1 MPTMRAFRITRNN
14 GTKGLAVYKTTQLGE
29 YTTGAKIGNLTHY
42 ILKGDPATFGYISGK
57 MQVLGTYDA
66 GAVTTTQ
73 PAFKPVDAVNLNS
86 SSHGFFVD
94 EVYNGKTYRMHF
106 VTDSAYAGA
115 HLYCVYN
122 VTDGM
127 TRIEGPYLEFTTIES
142 NDELY
147 KATVTQK
154 GPQYNPTKEDKSP
167 DATYYTEEQFA
178 DDFAIASQGYLPTVE
193 SITRW
198 PSSMEGKK
206 FDIFSSRPIIGVF
219 GSPYQFMPHVDP
231 RIVTDDISD
240 YSGYVNSGFDNLGK
254 TYARKIVENMPI
266 LFLSPGVP
274 NFMGSYS
281 DEEKN
286 SIFGSLAS
294 LISGGG
300 TVSTD
305 QLLSDTGKYYTFE
318 YNVADYYNH
327 VNPLCRLAA
336 NFLGI
341 GDYKLDD
348 TRLDTVDWS
357 EYTTKTLNDF
367 FNGIVD
373 PTEYMSIPFYIE
385 SDTQFSESFGNDVGA
400 SSIAGMADQLSD
412 AAKEAM
418 FFLGYSQMAQNVAIA
433 EFDSDTGESALSGLL
448 DNVGGATS
456 SKFIQNVFTNLSSVA
471 TGGKLIFP
479 KIWKDSSFSHSYEV
493 TIKLRSPD
501 MDTVSV
507 FLNVIVPFLHLFG
520 FTVPRQ
526 IENNPN
532 GLRSPFLVRGIYKGH
547 WTVDMG
553 IVTGMSVTRGDSGMW
568 NADGIPSAIDV
579 NLSIVDLYENI
590 AMTKGNDLKYDTLDN
605 TTLMDYIANLCG
617 VNIYT
622 PEVGRTIRMWIATN
636 FENRFK
642 DFVRIGVW
650 SNLLN
655 SVANAISS
663 VWRPNNR

>member
-1 MPTMRAFRITRNN
+1 MPNIRAWKITDPR
-14 GTKGLAVYKTTQLGE
+14 GLPCYIWDSRRGYKTVDKPLLQN
-29 YTTGAKIGNLTHY
+29 GAYEASALNKIVFT
-42 ILKGDPATFGYISGK
+42 SE
-57 MQVLGTYDA
+57 
-66 GAVTTTQ
+66 
-73 PAFKPVDAVNLNS
+73 NS
-86 SSHGFFVD
+86 PTSTIKREKF
-94 EVYNGKTYRMHF
+94 EEYNGNKYKTLF
-106 VTDSAYAGA
+106 VYDDQKKYWHLESVWTATGGTTPTGGDEYERTEGPFLTDTFIDSYDD
-115 HLYCVYN
+115 LDSTIYN
-122 VTDGM
+122 VTASYDEDGN
-127 TRIEGPYLEFTTIES
+127 ILE
-142 NDELY
+142 
-147 KATVTQK
+147 ATNIV
-154 GPQYNPTKEDKSP
+154 
-167 DATYYTEEQFA
+167 
-178 DDFAIASQGYLPTVE
+178 DDISDYAIASQGYLPTVE
-193 SITRW
+193 SITKW

-206 FDIFSSRPIIGVF
+206 FDIFNSRPITGIF
-219 GSPYQFMPHVDP
+219 GAPYQFMPHVDP
-231 RIVTDDISD
+231 RITNEEISD
-240 YSGYVNSGFDNLGK
+240 YSGYVNSGFDKLGK
-254 TYARKIVENMPI
+254 IYAKKIVENMPI

-318 YNVADYYNH
+318 YNVADYYNY

-341 GDYKLDD
+341 GDYVFDNKKLDSI
-348 TRLDTVDWS
+348 DWS
-357 EYTTKTLNDF
+357 EYTTKTLNGF
-367 FNGIVD
+367 FNGIID

-448 DNVGGATS
+448 NNVAGATS
-456 SKFIQNVFTNLSSVA
+456 SKFVQNLFTNLSSVA

-479 KIWKDSSFSHSYEV
+479 KIWKDSSFSHPYEV

-590 AMTKGNDLKYDTLDN
+590 SMTKGNDLRYDTLDN

-650 SNLLN
+650 SNLQN
-655 SVANAISS
+655 SVANAISR